1 MDLRIK
7 EAAVGFLQDSDLQFQ
22 WKMKEINLRNEQ
34 DNEQW
39 RDMKLKNEQTCKQW
53 RDMNLRN
60 EQTCKK
66 LVEIIKFLK
75 IDKGDLS

>member
-1 MDLRIK
+1 M
-7 EAAVGFLQDSDLQFQ
+7 
-22 WKMKEINLRNEQ
+22 RNEQ

-39 RDMKLKNEQTCKQW
+39 RDMKLKNEQNCKQW

-75 IDKGDLS
+75 IDKGDLSWDEVRKKLRGQLSYVTYLHIQRREKIPV